1 MFFNLTPGTPKIGV
15 INVPFTVISEGSA
28 NAIGDLLN
36 YARRD
41 DSIRGVVLKLSSPGG
56 DAGASERLYIETRKL
71 REEKPVV
78 VVMGDLVASGGYM
91 MSLGASHT
99 YAQSS
104 SLVGNVGVVS
114 TAGPLIPDL
123 PDESIVMSE
132 PHKLAGFTRSQRTAT
147 VDMLKTAF
155 AQMVVSERGEKLRIS
170 RDELASGLLYPGA
183 MAVRLGLT
191 DEIGG
196 ESDAIAKA
204 AELAGISNYGYVD
217 VNFEVLREQLEQLQ
231 RILPPL
237 VGQNENDAD
246 LTNIL
251 ALIAEEVGSEKDSPS
266 ETSGED
272 AARSFAALEALR
284 GIMLN
289 GSLGL
294 VEEEDPLPDF
304 PVEIHRPNMY
314 YLYVGHDP

>member
-1 MFFNLTPGTPKIGV
+1 MAAGFWVFFSVTPGTPKIGV

-28 NAIGDLLN
+28 RAIGDLLN

-41 DSIRGVVLKLSSPGG
+41 DSIKGVVIKLSSPGG

-71 REEKPVV
+71 REQKPVV

-114 TAGPLIPDL
+114 TAGPLIPEL
-123 PDESIVMSE
+123 PDESIVMSG
-132 PHKLAGFTRSQRTAT
+132 PNKLAGFTRRQRTAT

-155 AQMVVSERGEKLRIS
+155 AQMVVSERGERLKIS
-170 RDELASGLLYPGA
+170 RNELADGLIYPGA

-196 ESDAIAKA
+196 ESDAIAKV
-204 AELAGISNYGYVD
+204 AELAGISNYGFVD
-217 VNFEVLREQLEQLQ
+217 VNFEVLRQQLEQLQ

-237 VGQNENDAD
+237 TGQD
-246 LTNIL
+246 
-251 ALIAEEVGSEKDSPS
+251 
-266 ETSGED
+266 GED
-272 AARSFAALEALR
+272 AYLTEVLAIISGENFLRRGHAFEHLRRGRREGLCGFAGPAGNTAEWQSESGGGGGPIA
-284 GIMLN
+284 
-289 GSLGL
+289 
-294 VEEEDPLPDF
+294 
-304 PVEIHRPNMY
+304 
-314 YLYVGHDP
+314 